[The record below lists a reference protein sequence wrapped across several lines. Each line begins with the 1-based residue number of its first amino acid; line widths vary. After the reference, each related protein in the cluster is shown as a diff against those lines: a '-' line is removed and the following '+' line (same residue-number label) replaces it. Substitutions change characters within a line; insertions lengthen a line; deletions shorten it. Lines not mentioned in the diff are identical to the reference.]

1 MPNYCNFEAYLV
13 GLKEDINDFNDAMQ
27 ADYSYLLNED
37 FIKSIGL
44 YNEEEL
50 KNNIWEDVAYAR
62 LKAEEVGDHRA
73 IEMLK
78 DENLKKEYF
87 KNIPSTKHFF
97 RVFDYYPDDN
107 MQEILEDKYIAMP
120 AGTCAWSLESC
131 VVDLYEEGY
140 YSEVKKNTCPPN
152 VFQGTRLVEF
162 AKEHPS
168 LKIALVST
176 EPGMAFSELFVFV
189 DGEMRVDYCRPFE
202 VDYEGDGTDVYP
214 EWFKLNKNGE
224 LKIDSKY
231 IFDLIEENDHTAI

>member
-13 GLKEDINDFNDAMQ
+13 GPQEDINDFNDAMQ

-37 FIKSIGL
+37 FVKSLGIYSDEEIKS
-44 YNEEEL
+44 
-50 KNNIWEDVAYAR
+50 NIWTDVEYAR
-62 LKAEEVGDHRA
+62 RKAEEVGDNRA

-78 DENLKKEYF
+78 DENLKKEHF
-87 KNIPSTKHFF
+87 KNVPSTKHFF
-97 RVFDYYPDDN
+97 RIFDYYPDDN
-107 MQEILEDKYIAMP
+107 MHEIEKDKYVAMS

-140 YSEVKKNTCPPN
+140 YSEVKNTCPPN
-152 VFQGTRLVEF
+152 IFEGTRLVEF

-176 EPGMAFSELFVFV
+176 EPGMEFSELFVFI
-189 DGEMRVDYCRPFE
+189 DGEMKVDHCRDFYI
-202 VDYEGDGTDVYP
+202 DYECDGTDVYP

-224 LKIDSKY
+224 LKINAKY
-231 IFDLIEENDHTAI
+231 IFDLLEEEEFARA